1 LLATSSIGG
10 ALSTSVQPEALMLLR
25 DVEAI
30 VDARMVEFPP
40 EQIQFLAPPAHE
52 GRLTRPT
59 QYVGLNAAMA
69 TSLR

>member
-1 LLATSSIGG
+1 
-10 ALSTSVQPEALMLLR
+10 
-25 DVEAI
+25 VEAI